1 MYFPLF
7 EPYLLEDL
15 TIENTD
21 INTDTNN
28 TNDVCIICLE
38 PNDIIKIKKKYEKYN
53 HCECNY
59 YIHSDCLEQWKNIK
73 NKCPICHSIFPEKE
87 QEQEEEYVEE
97 DEEQYRECYYLNFLK
112 FIFEDYEFN
121 HRNIC
126 LLMIRCCVKS
136 IILVA
141 LFTNVLFLVLIF
153 NFIFYFL

>member
-1 MYFPLF
+1 MYFP
-7 EPYLLEDL
+7 DDDSK
-15 TIENTD
+15 IENID
-21 INTDTNN
+21 IDTNN

-38 PNDIIKIKKKYEKYN
+38 SNDIIKIKKIYEKYN
-53 HCECNY
+53 QCECNY

-73 NKCPICHSIFPEKE
+73 NKCPICRSIFSEE
-87 QEQEEEYVEE
+87 EEEEYE
-97 DEEQYRECYYLNFLK
+97 YCFSLNIDILE

-153 NFIFYFL
+153 NFIFYFF

>member
-7 EPYLLEDL
+7 EPYSLEDSM
-15 TIENTD
+15 IENID
-21 INTDTNN
+21 IDTNN

-53 HCECNY
+53 QCECNY
-59 YIHSDCLEQWKNIK
+59 YIHFDCLEQWKNIK
-73 NKCPICHSIFPEKE
+73 NKCPICRSNFLEI
-87 QEQEEEYVEE
+87 QEEEEE
-97 DEEQYRECYYLNFLK
+97 YQEYQEYQECYYLNVLK

-121 HRNIC
+121 HRNIS

-141 LFTNVLFLVLIF
+141 LFTNLLFLVLIF
-153 NFIFYFL
+153 NFIFYLL